1 MLTKIIIIK
10 FLPNFYSLNKN
21 VLLEFFL
28 IWKMILKVI
37 GHIANRPPYC
47 TQHRESTQITVQL
60 WLIANRPTL
69 LYKVYSLG
77 LLQIGPSF
85 LLYTNYSLGLSQ
97 IGLPNCTQCT
107 VQLGL
112 IANRPTLLYTMY
124 SLDLS
129 QIGPPYCTQC
139 TAWVYRKSAQPTVLL
154 FAMSGLE
161 KLQRGLITNFPVYIY
176 FTF

>member
-1 MLTKIIIIK
+1 MKNDFESDWAYRKSATL
-10 FLPNFYSLNKN
+10 LYS
-21 VLLEFFL
+21 VHSIE
-28 IWKMILKVI
+28 KV
-37 GHIANRPPYC
+37 HKL
-47 TQHRESTQITVQL
+47 QL
-60 WLIANRPTL
+60 GLIANRPT
-69 LYKVYSLG
+69 
-77 LLQIGPSF
+77 QP
-85 LLYTNYSLGLSQ
+85 YTVHSLGLSQ
-97 IGLPNCTQCT
+97 IGPPCSTQCT
-107 VQLGL
+107 VEL